1 MSEELSI
8 EVKRTYLE
16 MNNRAEFRPAFAET
30 TTARIEQVQNCPASF
45 YRYLYAE
52 VGRFFHWVDR
62 LSWSDAEIY
71 KHLRESGLTLWVMYY
86 EGAPAGYFE
95 LIAGIDGSTEIA
107 YFGLVPEYI
116 GKGLGK
122 HLLSVTID
130 EAWKTGA
137 HRVWLHTCSLD
148 GAAALPNY
156 LKRGFKPF
164 KQETYFTSMS
174 PEEEE
179 RGRWQK

>member
-1 MSEELSI
+1 MSEELTI
-8 EVKRTYLE
+8 EVSRTYLE
-16 MNNRAEFRPAFAET
+16 MNNRAEFNPAFLET
-30 TTARIEQVQNCPASF
+30 TTARIEQVHNCPASF

-52 VGRFFHWVDR
+52 VGRYFHWVDR
-62 LSWSDAEIY
+62 LSWSDEEIY
-71 KHLRESGLTLWVMYY
+71 EHLRQPKLNLWAMYY

-95 LIAGIDGSTEIA
+95 LLAEADGSTEIA
-107 YFGLVPEYI
+107 YFGLLPEYI

-148 GAAALPNY
+148 GEAALPNY
-156 LKRGFKPF
+156 LKRGFKAF
-164 KQETYFTSMS
+164 KQETYTTTMS
-174 PEEEE
+174 PEEEAL
-179 RGRWQK
+179 GRWKK